1 MRRRALMPP
10 LRLDRVESDQVEGD
24 VFEDGEVMGGM
35 AGTGPHLVIGKG
47 DVHAPVQLI
56 LHGPMALHGLCQAFC
71 IGRQATDV
79 ETLLKGRFSIDTA
92 FRFGSPQRIVAPAT
106 AQMGQV
112 IQLVEG
118 ETAADFK
125 APMILLNGFYHRVWR
140 VLVPS

>member
-1 MRRRALMPP
+1 MLTGNGNGRRGMWEGQGRLHRAIARISSEAEKLSAIEIGSSGDKTPC
-10 LRLDRVESDQVEGD
+10 LDAALAFDRVESDQVEGD

-56 LHGPMALHGLCQAFC
+56 LHGPMASHGLCQAFC

-92 FRFGSPQRIVAPAT
+92 FRF
-106 AQMGQV
+106 
-112 IQLVEG
+112 
-118 ETAADFK
+118 D
-125 APMILLNGFYHRVWR
+125 HRKG
-140 VLVPS
+140 L